1 MVQSA
6 LLLPIDNPSVG
17 RTLSAKPK
25 IQSEQS
31 ESQNSESFARHLEK
45 TREHQ
50 AKDNEPKPTGKL
62 TKRHKPEPQSTEANP
77 PLAKESSS
85 TKETAE
91 KQVSVSTDTGDSN
104 KDQLGNKTNPPLE
117 TLETAESPIQPSDI
131 HLNPEIPVPALSPT
145 NQLTGVDTAINEQAV
160 VVDLEVIEEPI
171 IDQAVVDQA
180 LVDQVG
186 EAAIDESVTDKTLID
201 KSQTEA
207 VIQPESSSDQAI
219 ETVAINLLNDGA
231 ELAASKL
238 PESSAEIV
246 TTIVAEEEPLPTP
259 LASELTQSIAGK
271 VKPDVQTTIDAETIA
286 SPVVAKGGTELPQD
300 LTLES
305 DSTETDLADMEMTD
319 DLLLKTDDK
328 TSKSEQFKLLMSQ
341 LNPADQKSQDKPLAP
356 LVNASPTQTQ
366 AASELAPASRLFV
379 PQTQVGMHVA
389 HPNWGKAMGEKIMWM
404 ANQQLSSADIRLDP
418 PELGSLQVKIQVQQ
432 DQATVTFV
440 SPHPQVR
447 ELLDQ
452 QVTRLRE
459 MFAEQG
465 LQLGQVNV
473 SDRQEQQ
480 SRQSDDQPKSR
491 GGFAGEEAE
500 EVQVTAVSSLYLVDQ
515 FV

>member
-6 LLLPIDNPSVG
+6 LLLPIDNPPVG

-31 ESQNSESFARHLEK
+31 ESQHSDSFARHLEK

-50 AKDNEPKPTGKL
+50 TKDNEPKPTGKL
-62 TKRHKPEPQSTEANP
+62 TKRQKPEPQSTAANP
-77 PLAKESSS
+77 PVARESSI
-85 TKETAE
+85 KEVTPE
-91 KQVSVSTDTGDSN
+91 KQMSVSTDTGDSN
-104 KDQLGNKTNPPLE
+104 KDQPDDETNLQLDVAAVAPLNSDN
-117 TLETAESPIQPSDI
+117 TDAHSPIDQLT
-131 HLNPEIPVPALSPT
+131 LNAAIPV
-145 NQLTGVDTAINEQAV
+145 DEQAI
-160 VVDLEVIEEPI
+160 VVDSAVIEESI
-171 IDQAVVDQA
+171 IDQTMVDQA
-180 LVDQVG
+180 LVNQVVG
-186 EAAIDESVTDKTLID
+186 EAVIDESAIDKTLIDKTLID
-201 KSQTEA
+201 KSLTEA
-207 VIQPESSSDQAI
+207 VVKPELSNDQAI
-219 ETVAINLLNDGA
+219 EAATINLLDEGT
-231 ELAASKL
+231 ELPLSKL
-238 PESSAEIV
+238 PENSGEIV
-246 TTIVAEEEPLPTP
+246 TETVAEQDPVATP
-259 LASELTQSIAGK
+259 LSSELTQSIAGK
-271 VKPDVQTTIDAETIA
+271 VKSDVQTTIDAETIT
-286 SPVVAKGGTELPQD
+286 SPVVAKSGTELPQD

-305 DSTETDLADMEMTD
+305 DSTEADLPDIEMSGD
-319 DLLLKTDDK
+319 DLLVKSDDK

-341 LNPADQKSQDKPLAP
+341 LNPADQKPQDKPLAP
-356 LVNASPTQTQ
+356 LVNSATPTQAQ
-366 AASELAPASRLFV
+366 VASELAPASRLFV
-379 PQTQVGMHVA
+379 PQTQLGMSAA

-418 PELGSLQVKIQVQQ
+418 PELGSLQVKIHMSQ
-432 DQATVTFV
+432 DQASVTFV

-491 GGFAGEEAE
+491 GGFASDEPE

>member
-25 IQSEQS
+25 VQTEQS
-31 ESQNSESFARHLEK
+31 ESQHSDSFARHLEK

-62 TKRHKPEPQSTEANP
+62 TKRHKPEQQSTA
-77 PLAKESSS
+77 PLARESSS
-85 TKETAE
+85 TKETVPE
-91 KQVSVSTDTGDSN
+91 KQVSVSTGDSN
-104 KDQLGNKTNPPLE
+104 KDQPDDETNLQLDVAVVAPLNSDN
-117 TLETAESPIQPSDI
+117 TDAHLPIDQPTP
-131 HLNPEIPVPALSPT
+131 NAAIPITEQAI
-145 NQLTGVDTAINEQAV
+145 VDTALNEESMSDPAAV
-160 VVDLEVIEEPI
+160 NQV
-171 IDQAVVDQA
+171 
-180 LVDQVG
+180 VG
-186 EAAIDESVTDKTLID
+186 EAVIDIAVDESLSDAGLVNTQLVDD
-201 KSQTEA
+201 AAA
-207 VIQPESSSDQAI
+207 VQPESSDQAI
-219 ETVAINLLNDGA
+219 ETAAINLLNDGA

-238 PESSAEIV
+238 PENSAEIV
-246 TTIVAEEEPLPTP
+246 TTIVAEEESALTP
-259 LASELTQSIAGK
+259 LASELTQSIVGK
-271 VKPDVQTTIDAETIA
+271 VKPEVQSTLDSDAISNPLA
-286 SPVVAKGGTELPQD
+286 AKGGTELPQE

-305 DSTETDLADMEMTD
+305 DSTETDLSDMEMTD
-319 DLLLKTDDK
+319 DLLVKSDDK

-341 LNPADQKSQDKPLAP
+341 LNPADQKSQEKPLA
-356 LVNASPTQTQ
+356 LVNAAAPTQTQ
-366 AASELAPASRLFV
+366 LASELAPASRLFV
-379 PQTQVGMHVA
+379 PQTQVGMHVV

-440 SPHPQVR
+440 SPHPQIR

-491 GGFAGEEAE
+491 GGFASDEPE